1 LGEIVKDVTVRA
13 PIGEVYAYVA
23 NPWNAPRYISSITK
37 IISGPDGHG
46 AKGDVW
52 RAEANFLG
60 QKREVN
66 LRLHDVLPNKA
77 VRFVLEGDP
86 QAVLVLRLSPSGGKS
101 TEVTLSLDVPSV
113 PTIFL
118 NALLGGLLGADME
131 RLSANLGGA

>member
-1 LGEIVKDVTVRA
+1 MGEIVKEVTVDA
-13 PIGEVYAYVA
+13 PIGEVYSYVA
-23 NPWNAPRYISSITK
+23 DPWNAPRYISSITK

-60 QKREVN
+60 QKREIN
-66 LRLHDVLPNKA
+66 LRLHDTVPNKA

-86 QAVLVLRLSPSGGKS
+86 QAVLVVRLSSAGAAS
-101 TEVTLSLDVPSV
+101 TNVTLSLDVPSV

-118 NALLGGLLGADME
+118 NALLGGLLGTDLE
-131 RLSANLGGA
+131 RLRKNLGGA